1 MDQSEGVTDVFLFF
15 RVLTGPFSR
24 QHAAWGVP
32 LEAGFIPVLRRGC
45 EPWNRENWERLIHV
59 IHVNGKCGLKVSSI
73 LDLG

>member
-1 MDQSEGVTDVFLFF
+1 MCFFFF
-15 RVLTGPFSR
+15 RLLTGPFSR